1 MGANIDRSLKSQ
13 KGPDYFKI
21 SGQVHHR
28 MGSLMP
34 ARDDSVPP
42 QYRPPKFA
50 ELYIYDTTNEV
61 DNRIRALHP
70 DDSTD
75 SGLDKILVGALID
88 MLNEHNP
95 LVQEFR
101 QARERLQGQ
110 TVEKVSIRLIAPTK
124 GDGPQFSL
132 PSTHELAALVV
143 GDFSPEASCRDIV
156 IHDHADQLQQIS
168 FLHPAFMSLQYPLLF
183 PYAER
188 GFQLDIPYRNSGRR
202 SRVTMTMQDY
212 YCYLCHYRLGQPNPY
227 LCCALLSSQ
236 AVVDAR
242 ACIDENR
249 LWYILKHQDDFRSES
264 LQGITDSVGEGNCD
278 GAGVG
283 KKSILPSSHTGG
295 KRYFV
300 ENFQDG
306 LAICRVYGAPTI
318 FETFTCNPKWP
329 EITEALLLE
338 PGQRPHD
345 RADLIVRVYKM
356 KLDEHLADIKSGV
369 IYGESVAGTI
379 PMFVLTHLLFANFC
393 SLSPCCC
400 FLPSVPPSNMILL
413 LHYAFFWFSFVH
425 RLFHLFS
432 ICFCWN

>member
-1 MGANIDRSLKSQ
+1 
-13 KGPDYFKI
+13 
-21 SGQVHHR
+21 
-28 MGSLMP
+28 
-34 ARDDSVPP
+34 
-42 QYRPPKFA
+42 
-50 ELYIYDTTNEV
+50 V

-101 QARERLQGQ
+101 QARERLEGQ
-110 TVEKVSIRLIAPTK
+110 DVEKVSIRLIAPRK

-143 GDFSPEASCRDIV
+143 GDFTPEASCRDIV
-156 IHDHADQLQQIS
+156 IHDHSDRLQQIS

-188 GFQLDIPYRNSGRR
+188 GFQLDIPYRNCGSR

-212 YCYLCHYRLGQPNPY
+212 YCYLCHYRAGQPNPY

-278 GAGVG
+278 GAAVG
-283 KKSILPSSHTGG
+283 KKSVLPSSHTGG

-306 LAICRVYGAPTI
+306 LAICRVYGAPTL

-338 PGQRPHD
+338 PGQKAHD
-345 RADLIVRVYKM
+345 RADLIVRVYNM

-369 IYGESVAGTI
+369 VYGEAVAGTI
-379 PMFVLTHLLFANFC
+379 SKFVFSHFLLASFFI
-393 SLSPCCC
+393 LLVCCC
-400 FLPSVPPSNMILL
+400 FMSSVASVAFIIILCIFL
-413 LHYAFFWFSFVH
+413 LFFCP
-425 RLFHLFS
+425 R
-432 ICFCWN
+432 II